1 MKTITTLIS
10 TAIRSLDNQVV
21 AKSLCGTASIIIEF
35 CNKIKKHS
43 LRTSLKSYGFVCSDR
58 LNSWALPDAVW
69 TAFCLKHPRLNYYPL
84 GRITERAVK
93 KIIVIL
99 SLKNATHKAVE
110 ANPGLNEHKIQNN
123 LRRSIKILGI
133 RGVLKLFLSQYFFE
147 LCIDQFR
154 RSWRDLQFDSGYWYN
169 FSKDGY
175 FVSLSNERK
184 LRQTLANQCKVKT
197 GIFLPFLM
205 ECIEERDFTRN
216 KQRISDAFVRTFG
229 ILLPKRENLKNL
241 RKSFLNVI
249 VGTKSLSEL
258 RKSYVVDK
266 KAKRF
271 LFHTEDPNISFSFDV
286 LERLLGHNIHS
297 LIKDLLD
304 IGTTVYMADLY
315 TKREFNLERRVSVLM
330 PVRHPR
336 VWSNAQKEIEK
347 TVSFLG
353 RDNFSIKFIKRK
365 EETDKLRRF
374 SVKSDN
380 RCVCLFSGGLDS
392 LAGAAWV
399 LNHKL
404 DPIFVS
410 HYSSNILVGI
420 QKSLISQLE
429 KIYDR
434 PIQHLSLRV
443 SKTGDKKIKNSLSAP
458 FRSVMIQHLRSFLFL
473 SLATAVALESKIKK
487 IYIFENG
494 PVALNPL
501 FSEARVNTRT
511 THPHFLVRFKE
522 LIKAVFG
529 IDLIIENPFLY
540 RTKGE
545 VVNILARQELQGLVA
560 KTVSCWNWSRV
571 PLWAKQGGIKRFKGR
586 HDGECIPC
594 IIRRSAVYHA
604 RLWEKDANYLTNVF
618 NQFFKLQR
626 DKKTM
631 IADFLRFCLNMRS
644 LSDTELLFHA
654 PDLSVCEE
662 KVNPQKLVRMYK
674 RHAKEI
680 TDCFRA
686 KSNKK
691 FQRIFAPA
699 FK

>member
-1 MKTITTLIS
+1 MANADSLILKAS
-10 TAIRSLDNQVV
+10 DSLDDYVLS
-21 AKSLCGTASIIIEF
+21 KSLCGTAFAIVEF
-35 CNKIKKHS
+35 CNKIKKS
-43 LRTSLKSYGFVCSDR
+43 FFNSYLKNFDCGSEKING
-58 LNSWALPDAVW
+58 WTLPDAIW
-69 TAFCLKHPRLNYYPL
+69 TEICLKYPELNFYPL
-84 GRITERAVK
+84 GAIAERATK
-93 KIIVIL
+93 KTIVRL
-99 SLKNATHKAVE
+99 SFFASRKNS
-110 ANPGLNEHKIQNN
+110 LNIGEKELLRN
-123 LRRSIKILGI
+123 LRISIKKLGTEGI
-133 RGVLKLFLSQYFFE
+133 SKLFLTEYFFE
-147 LCIDQFR
+147 MCIDQNR
-154 RSWRDLQFDSGYWYN
+154 RSWKDLKLDLGFWYN

-184 LRQTLANQCKVKT
+184 LRQTIANQCEEKAE
-197 GIFLPFLM
+197 IFLPFLKK
-205 ECIEERDFTRN
+205 CIKETNFTRN
-216 KQRISDAFVRTFG
+216 KQRISDGFVRTFG

-266 KAKRF
+266 NAKCF
-271 LFHTEDPNISFSFDV
+271 LLYTKDPNISFSFDA
-286 LERLLGHNIHS
+286 LEHLFGHSIHS

-315 TKREFNLERRVSVLM
+315 TKREFSLERRVSILM
-330 PVRHPR
+330 PVRHLH
-336 VWSNAQKEIEK
+336 VWSNVQKELERA
-347 TVSFLG
+347 VSFLG

-365 EETDKLRRF
+365 EKVDKLRKF

-392 LAGAAWV
+392 LGGAAWV
-399 LNHKL
+399 LDRKL

-410 HYSSNILVGI
+410 HYSSNILVGM

-434 PIQHLSLRV
+434 SLQHLSLRV
-443 SKTGDKKIKNSLSAP
+443 SKTGNKKIKNSLSAP

-473 SLATAVALESKIKK
+473 SLAVAVALESKIKK

-511 THPHFLVRFKE
+511 THPHFLVRFRE
-522 LIKAVFG
+522 LVKVVFG

-540 RTKGE
+540 HTKGE
-545 VVNILARQELQGLVA
+545 VVNILARQELQELVA

-571 PLWAKQGGIKRFKGR
+571 PLRAKQRGIKGFKGR

-594 IIRRSAVYHA
+594 IVRRSAVYHA
-604 RLWEKDANYLTNVF
+604 RLWEKDAKYLTNVF
-618 NQFFKLQR
+618 NQFSKLQR
-626 DKKTM
+626 DNKTM
-631 IADFLRFCLNMRS
+631 IADFFRFCLNMRF

-674 RHAKEI
+674 RHAKEMI
-680 TDCFRA
+680 DCFQA

-691 FQRIFAPA
+691 SQRIFASV

>member
-10 TAIRSLDNQVV
+10 TATRSIDNQVITE
-21 AKSLCGTASIIIEF
+21 SLCETTFAIVEF

-43 LRTSLKSYGFVCSDR
+43 LRTSLESYGLVCSDR
-58 LNSWALPDAVW
+58 LNGWVLPDAVW
-69 TAFCLKHPRLNYYPL
+69 SRICLKYPKLNLYPL
-84 GRITERAVK
+84 GAIAERATK
-93 KIIVIL
+93 KTIVRL
-99 SLKNATHKAVE
+99 SFFGSGKNS
-110 ANPGLNEHKIQNN
+110 LNIGEKELLRN
-123 LRRSIKILGI
+123 LRISIKSLQIK
-133 RGVLKLFLSQYFFE
+133 GVLKLFLTEYFFE
-147 LCIDQFR
+147 ICIDQNR
-154 RSWRDLQFDSGYWYN
+154 RTWKDLKFDLGFWYN

-175 FVSLSNERK
+175 FISLSNERK
-184 LRQTLANQCKVKT
+184 LRQTLANQCEEKA
-197 GIFLPFLM
+197 GIFLPFLRK
-205 ECIEERDFTRN
+205 CIKERNFTRN
-216 KQRISDAFVRTFG
+216 KQRISDGFIKTFG
-229 ILLPKRENLKNL
+229 ILLSKRENLKNL
-241 RKSFLNVI
+241 CNSFLNVI

-266 KAKRF
+266 NAKRF
-271 LFHTEDPNISFSFDV
+271 LLYTKDPNISFSFDV
-286 LERLLGHNIHS
+286 LEHLFGHPIHS

-315 TKREFNLERRVSVLM
+315 TKREFNLERRVSILM
-330 PVRHPR
+330 PVRHPHI
-336 VWSNAQKEIEK
+336 WSNAQKELERA
-347 TVSFLG
+347 VSFLG
-353 RDNFSIKFIKRK
+353 RDNFSIKFIKHK
-365 EETDKLRRF
+365 EKTDKLRKF

-434 PIQHLSLRV
+434 PLQHLSLRV

-487 IYIFENG
+487 IYVLENG

-511 THPHFLVRFKE
+511 THPCFFARFRELV
-522 LIKAVFG
+522 KAVFG
-529 IDLIIENPFLY
+529 IDIIIENPFLY

-545 VVNILARQELQGLVA
+545 VVNILAGQELQELIA
-560 KTVSCWNWSRV
+560 KTVSCWNWSRI
-571 PLWAKQGGIKRFKGR
+571 PLWAKQRGIKGFKGR

-594 IIRRSAVYHA
+594 IIRRSAVHYAH
-604 RLWEKDANYLTNVF
+604 LWEKDAKYLTNVF
-618 NQFFKLQR
+618 NQFSELQR
-626 DKKTM
+626 DNKTM
-631 IADFLRFCLNMRS
+631 IADFLRFCLNVRS
-644 LSDTELLFHA
+644 LPDTKLLFYA
-654 PDLSVCEE
+654 PDLFVYE
-662 KVNPQKLVRMYK
+662 KGVNTQKLVRMYK
-674 RHAKEI
+674 RHTRQAI
-680 TDCFRA
+680 DCFRA
-686 KSNKK
+686 RSNKK
-691 FQRIFAPA
+691 FQRIFASA

>member
-10 TAIRSLDNQVV
+10 TAIRSLDNQVIT
-21 AKSLCGTASIIIEF
+21 KSLCEATSAIIEF

-43 LRTSLKSYGFVCSDR
+43 LRTSLESYGFACSNR
-58 LNSWALPDAVW
+58 LNGWTLPDAVW
-69 TAFCLKHPRLNYYPL
+69 TAFCLKYPRLNYYPL
-84 GRITERAVK
+84 GRITERAVEK
-93 KIIVIL
+93 TIITLALQLVVRGIVKTNPDIDERKI
-99 SLKNATHKAVE
+99 LKNLRHSVK
-110 ANPGLNEHKIQNN
+110 N
-123 LRRSIKILGI
+123 LQIKEI
-133 RGVLKLFLSQYFFE
+133 LKLFLSQYFFE
-147 LCIDQFR
+147 LCIDQLR
-154 RSWRDLQFDSGYWYN
+154 RSWQDLQSDSGYWYN
-169 FSKDGY
+169 FSKDG
-175 FVSLSNERK
+175 FFLSLSAERK
-184 LRQTLANQCKVKT
+184 LRETLMNQCKKKAEK
-197 GIFLPFLM
+197 FLPFLM

-216 KQRISDAFVRTFG
+216 KQRISDGFVRTFG
-229 ILLPKRENLKNL
+229 ILPPKRENLKNL

-258 RKSYVVDK
+258 RKSYVMDK
-266 KAKRF
+266 KTKRF
-271 LFHTEDPNISFSFDV
+271 LLHTEDPNISFSFDA
-286 LERLLGHNIHS
+286 LERLLRHNIHS

-330 PVRHPR
+330 PVRHPHI
-336 VWSNAQKEIEK
+336 WSNVQKELERA
-347 TVSFLG
+347 VSFLG

-365 EETDKLRRF
+365 EKVDKLRKF

-392 LAGAAWV
+392 LGGAAWV
-399 LNHKL
+399 LDHKL

-434 PIQHLSLRV
+434 PLHHLSLRV
-443 SKTGDKKIKNSLSAP
+443 SKTGNKKIKNSLSAP

-473 SLATAVALESKIKK
+473 CLAAAVALESKIKK

-511 THPHFLVRFKE
+511 THPHFLVRFRE
-522 LIKAVFG
+522 LVKAVFG
-529 IDLIIENPFLY
+529 IDVIIENPFLY

-571 PLWAKQGGIKRFKGR
+571 PLRAKQRGIKGFKGR

-594 IIRRSAVYHA
+594 IIRRSAVHHA
-604 RLWEKDANYLTNVF
+604 CLWEKDASYLTNVF
-618 NQFFKLQR
+618 NQFSKLQR
-626 DKKTM
+626 DNKTM
-631 IADFLRFCLNMRS
+631 IADFFRFCLNMRS

-654 PDLSVCEE
+654 PDLSVYEE

-674 RHAKEI
+674 RHAKEVI
-680 TDCFRA
+680 DCFRA

-691 FQRIFAPA
+691 FQRIFASA